1 MQIQLSEIRALQVL
15 SRDGRLLF
23 GTRIIRLFAYG
34 FLSVVL
40 ALYLAQLGFS
50 NGQIG
55 WLLTWTLAGDAVIS
69 LWVAGL
75 ADRVGRRR
83 MLSLGAGLMVL
94 AGLVFA
100 FTGHILLLTLAAIVG
115 VISPSG
121 NEVGPFL
128 PIEQAILPQTAPDEH
143 RTQIF
148 AWYNLTGSFSTALGA
163 LAGGGLAQTLQEL
176 GRPPLESYQA
186 VVIGYALLGFVLATL
201 FTRLSPAAEV
211 KINKSSAPL
220 PPRSSAPL
228 LHFGLH
234 RSRAIVL
241 KLAAL
246 FMLDAFAGGLVV
258 QSLIAYWLHL
268 RFGVEPGGLGGIFFV
283 ANILAGLS
291 ALAAARVARR
301 IGLVNTMVWTHIP
314 SNILLMLVPLMPN
327 LPLAVAVLLAR
338 FSISQM
344 DVPTRQSYIMAV
356 VAADERSAAAGVT
369 TIARTAAVAAAPV
382 LAGVLLSA
390 SLFNLPFF
398 LAGSL
403 KIIYDLLLYRSFK
416 AVKPPEEK
424 SK

>member
-1 MQIQLSEIRALQVL
+1 MQVQLSEIQALQAL
-15 SRDGRLLF
+15 SQDGRLLF
-23 GTRIIRLFAYG
+23 ATRIARLFAYG

-40 ALYLAQLGFS
+40 ALYLAQLGLD
-50 NGQIG
+50 NVQIG

-69 LWVAGL
+69 LGIAGL
-75 ADRVGRRR
+75 ADRMGRRR
-83 MLSLGAGLMVL
+83 MLLLGTGLMVV

-100 FTGHILLLTLAAIVG
+100 LTGNPFWLTLAAIIG
-115 VISPSG
+115 TLSPSG
-121 NEVGPFL
+121 AEVGPFL
-128 PIEQAILPQTAPDEH
+128 SIEQAILPQTAPAEH
-143 RTQIF
+143 RTQVF

-163 LAGGGLAQTLQEL
+163 LAGGGLAQTLQNW
-176 GRPPLESYQA
+176 GHSPLESYR
-186 VVIGYALLGFVLATL
+186 VVVVGYALLGVVLGVL
-201 FTRLSPAAEV
+201 FTQLSPAAEV
-211 KINKSSAPL
+211 ETKFSTPRPLASS
-220 PPRSSAPL
+220 

-234 RSRAIVL
+234 RSRAIVF
-241 KLAAL
+241 KLSAF

-268 RFGVEPGGLGGIFFV
+268 RFGVEPAGLGGIFFG

-314 SNILLMLVPLMPN
+314 SNVLLMLVPLMPS

-356 VAADERSAAAGVT
+356 VDPTERSAAAGAT

-382 LAGVLLSA
+382 LTGALLGA
-390 SLFNLPFF
+390 SLFSLPFF

-403 KIIYDLLLYRSFK
+403 KILYDLLLYRSFK

-424 SK
+424 

>member
-1 MQIQLSEIRALQVL
+1 MQALSSLNP
-15 SRDGRLLF
+15 DGRLLF
-23 GTRIIRLFAYG
+23 GTRIVRLFAYG

-40 ALYLAQLGFS
+40 ALYLAELGLD
-50 NGQIG
+50 NVQIG

-69 LWVAGL
+69 FAIAGVA
-75 ADRVGRRR
+75 DHVGRRR
-83 MLSLGAGLMVL
+83 MLLLGAGLMVV
-94 AGLVFA
+94 AGMVFA
-100 FTGHILLLTLAAIVG
+100 LTGHLFWLTLAAIIG
-115 VISPSG
+115 TLSPSG
-121 NEVGPFL
+121 AEVGPFL
-128 PIEQAILPQTAPDEH
+128 SIEQAILPQTAPDEH

-163 LAGGGLAQTLQEL
+163 LAGGGLAQSLQNW
-176 GRPPLESYQA
+176 GQAPLESYR
-186 VVIGYALLGFVLATL
+186 VVVVGYALLGVILGTL

-211 KINKSSAPL
+211 ETKLSTPRLPASS
-220 PPRSSAPL
+220 
-228 LHFGLH
+228 LHLGLH
-234 RSRAIVL
+234 RSRTIVL

-268 RFGVEPGGLGGIFFV
+268 RFGVEPAGLGSIFFG

-291 ALAAARVARR
+291 ALVAARVARR

-314 SNILLMLVPLMPN
+314 SNILLMLVPLMPT

-356 VAADERSAAAGVT
+356 VDPTERSAAAGAT

-382 LAGVLLSA
+382 LTGTLLGA

-398 LAGSL
+398 LAGGL
-403 KIIYDLLLYRSFK
+403 KILYDLLLYRSFK

-424 SK
+424 